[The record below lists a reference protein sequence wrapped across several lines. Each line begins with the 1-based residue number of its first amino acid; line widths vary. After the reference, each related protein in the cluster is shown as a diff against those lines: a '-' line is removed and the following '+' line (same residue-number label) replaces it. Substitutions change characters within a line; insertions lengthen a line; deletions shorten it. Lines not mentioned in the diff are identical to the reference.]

1 MPISLDVVA
10 AGAVP
15 PEVDVVGLPVV
26 AEDDGPRLMPGLPS
40 AVGQLDLPVQVDAA
54 VARRHGFNGTAGQS
68 LVLRGAG
75 PEVVLVGVGATP
87 VGDRE
92 VWRRAGAA
100 LVRGAG
106 NGGVGAVVL
115 PADLGP
121 SSGDE
126 LSLDLAAAALTEG
139 AMLAAYRF
147 DPYRSSPKPAALER
161 LVVLRGDAAPGTSFE
176 RGIARGAA
184 VAGAVALARDLANTP
199 AGDLTPSRLAERAAD
214 ELDGRPGTTVEVW
227 DEHRITAERLGGLL
241 GVSRGSLEP
250 PRLVWARYRPAEGE
264 DPRRAEPAHVVL
276 VGKGITFDSGGLSL
290 KTADGM
296 STMKTDMSGAAIVLS
311 VVAAC
316 HALDVP
322 FRVTAIAPMAENMP
336 GAAAIK
342 PGDVLTIRNGM
353 TVEVLNTDA
362 EGRLVLADGLSLA
375 AELEPDAIVD
385 VATLTGAARIA
396 LGTSIAPVYGRPP
409 AMATR
414 LREAAAA
421 AGEQLWPMPLPDEYE
436 SHVDSDVA
444 DMKNIGK
451 AGEAGSIVAA
461 LILARFTGGRPWAHL
476 DIAGTGRSSESS
488 GYRSKGAT
496 GFGVRTLLELLTDDA
511 PFPAPEG

>member
-1 MPISLDVVA
+1 
-10 AGAVP
+10 
-15 PEVDVVGLPVV
+15 
-26 AEDDGPRLMPGLPS
+26 
-40 AVGQLDLPVQVDAA
+40 
-54 VARRHGFNGTAGQS
+54 
-68 LVLRGAG
+68 
-75 PEVVLVGVGATP
+75 
-87 VGDRE
+87 
-92 VWRRAGAA
+92 
-100 LVRGAG
+100 
-106 NGGVGAVVL
+106 
-115 PADLGP
+115 
-121 SSGDE
+121 
-126 LSLDLAAAALTEG
+126 AAALTEG